1 MVRRSPFRHF
11 VFGLCIL
18 LLAVVLACGEETT
31 PTATPGEPTATAPP
45 SADIQEA
52 ATQAAAPAPAA
63 TQTAATPVAT
73 PTPEATAPARMEP
86 QGTLEIAVGA
96 VGSDVYL
103 PKSQDYNTA
112 IYDERVT
119 HETIFTAAPDGTR
132 LGRLVKSWEDEIG
145 SDGTFVRT
153 FNLEEGV
160 KWHQRYGDF
169 GEWNADDFIHSFQNV
184 SAEGSRHTT
193 STSIRDSF
201 FCDGCSLTKI
211 DDMTVRLERPSFDVA
226 LDFYTVFPNAIM
238 SMRSKKHFD
247 AVGEATA
254 EHQSVGTG
262 PWELMEVS
270 LNEKKVSKAVRGHWR
285 KTPEWDEFVWWE
297 IGEESTKYA
306 NFVTGIIQTGQ
317 FSADSIQSLKGETL
331 EGVEFG
337 VFPGADLHY
346 LHLHGANYYPD
357 HAYHQPG
364 PGGEDPVLPT
374 GENSS
379 YEDNCD
385 AQPWISCNRD
395 LNSVEWENAR
405 KVRLAMAMAIDRDKL
420 VNNLA
425 FGEGEPAYVFNFL
438 AHTGRLKEFGLD
450 KLVWQYDPERAK
462 QLLTEAGY
470 PDGFDIDI
478 WDTETGG
485 RGALPV
491 NEAVGGMWEA
501 VGISTQTQIMQFQ
514 AFIPLLVARTALGVR
529 ADIQGVAAPSPLRHY
544 KAFYNAANR
553 FTFSPEHPA
562 LQELVDKAL
571 NTPDEQERWGVE
583 AEIATWLFDQVGTIP
598 LYEGSS
604 IWPFGPEL
612 GRWDVNPLHVEWLNN
627 WEYAPHK

>member
-1 MVRRSPFRHF
+1 MLRLIAFRPV

-18 LLAVVLACGEETT
+18 LLAVILACGEETT
-31 PTATPGEPTATAPP
+31 PAATSAEEAPVATTAP
-45 SADIQEA
+45 SV
-52 ATQAAAPAPAA
+52 ATES
-63 TQTAATPVAT
+63 AATPVAT
-73 PTPEATAPARMEP
+73 PVPDTGPAMMEP
-86 QGTLEIAVGA
+86 QGTLQIAIGAVGA
-96 VGSDVYL
+96 DVYL

-119 HETIFTAAPDGTR
+119 HETIFAAASDGTR
-132 LGRLVKSWEDEIG
+132 LGRLVKSWDDQIG
-145 SDGTFVRT
+145 ADGSFVRT
-153 FNLEEGV
+153 YNLQEGV

-201 FCDGCSLTKI
+201 FCDGCTLTKI
-211 DDMTVRLERPSFDVA
+211 DDMTVRLERPTFDVA
-226 LDFYTVFPNAIM
+226 LDFYTVYPNAIM
-238 SMRSKKHFD
+238 AMRSKAHFD
-247 AVGEATA
+247 TVGEATA

-270 LNEKKVSKAVRGHWR
+270 LNEKKIAKAVTDHWR

-306 NFVTGIIQTGQ
+306 NFVTGVIDSGQ
-317 FSADSIQSLKGETL
+317 FSSDSIQALKGENL
-331 EGVEFG
+331 PDVEFG
-337 VFPGADLHY
+337 VFHGADLHY

-357 HAYHQPG
+357 HPYHQPG
-364 PGGEDPVLPT
+364 PAGEDPVLPT

-379 YEDNCD
+379 FEETCE
-385 AQPWISCNRD
+385 AHPWISCSRD
-395 LNSVEWENAR
+395 LTSAEWENAR
-405 KVRLAMAMAIDRDKL
+405 KVRLAMAISIDREKL

-425 FGEGEPAYVFNFL
+425 FGDGEPAYVFNFL
-438 AHTGRLKEFGLD
+438 AHRSRSQEFGLD
-450 KLVWQYDPERAK
+450 KLVWEYDPERAK
-462 QLLTEAGY
+462 QLLVEAGY
-470 PDGFDIDI
+470 PDGFEIDI

-501 VGISTQTQIMQFQ
+501 IGISTKTQIMQFQ
-514 AFIPLLVARTALGVR
+514 AFLPLLVGRTALGVR
-529 ADIQGVAAPSPLRHY
+529 GDIQGVAAPSPLRHY

-553 FTFSPEHPA
+553 FTFSPEHPE
-562 LQELVDKAL
+562 LQALVDKAL

-583 AEIATWLFDQVGTIP
+583 AEIAVWLYDQVGTIP
-598 LYEGSS
+598 LYEGAS

-612 GRWDVNPLHVEWLNN
+612 GEWEVNPLHVEWLNN